1 MTMQRK
7 VEHAVFTVERVYNGA
22 NPERVFAAWSNAET
36 KAKWFAK
43 SEVFEF
49 RTGGREV
56 NRDTFPDGT
65 TVSFE
70 AHYQEI
76 VADERIV
83 YSYSLDMNG
92 NRVSV
97 SVATIE
103 FQPTDEGTKL
113 VFTESG
119 AFLDGH
125 DTPAMR
131 EHGTGIMLDMLG
143 KLFSE

>member
-7 VEHAVFTVERVYNGA
+7 AEHAVFTVERVYGA
-22 NPERVFAAWSNAET
+22 KPERVFAAWSNPEA

-49 RTGGREV
+49 RVGGREF
-56 NRDTFPDGT
+56 NSDTFPDGT
-65 TVSFE
+65 TVQFE
-70 AHYQEI
+70 ANYQEI
-76 VADERIV
+76 VQDERIV

-97 SVATIE
+97 SVASVE
-103 FQPTDEGTKL
+103 LKPENEGTRL

-119 AFLDGH
+119 VFLDGH
-125 DTPAMR
+125 DTAEQR
-131 EHGTGIMLDMLG
+131 EHGTGIMMDMLG
-143 KLFSE
+143 KLLSE